1 MLLLQAGEK
10 SKEDN
15 TVDAIGEDEV
25 TGIKNEEISSLK
37 EELRELA
44 NGGRLD
50 AYGYY
55 LLVTRYRF
63 YGTMYFLNKATQA
76 TILV

>member
-1 MLLLQAGEK
+1 M
-10 SKEDN
+10 
-15 TVDAIGEDEV
+15 VDAIGEDEV

-55 LLVTRYRF
+55 LLVTRCRF
-63 YGTMYFLNKATQA
+63 YDTIHFLNKAT
-76 TILV
+76 ILV